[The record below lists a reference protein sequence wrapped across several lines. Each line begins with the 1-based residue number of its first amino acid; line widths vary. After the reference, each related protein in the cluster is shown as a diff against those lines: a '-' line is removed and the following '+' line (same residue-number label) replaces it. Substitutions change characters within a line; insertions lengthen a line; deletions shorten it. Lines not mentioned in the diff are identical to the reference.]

1 VGEWQSALPAQAL
14 KFEAVCGIADII
26 SESTPH
32 AVAVK
37 VLIERREISLS
48 SKPHS
53 WPTTSVVPVR
63 VTVEPAAPV
72 ILTQHQLHVAMD
84 VVSSSGEDD
93 TNTGSQT
100 AVI

>member
-14 KFEAVCGIADII
+14 KFEAVCGIVDII

-32 AVAVK
+32 AVD

-48 SKPHS
+48 SKPHG

-72 ILTQHQLHVAMD
+72 ILTPHQLHVAMD